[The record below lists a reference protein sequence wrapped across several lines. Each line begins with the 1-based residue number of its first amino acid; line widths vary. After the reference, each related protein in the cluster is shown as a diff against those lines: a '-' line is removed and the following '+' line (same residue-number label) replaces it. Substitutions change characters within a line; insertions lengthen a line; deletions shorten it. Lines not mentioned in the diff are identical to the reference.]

1 MTRQITINP
10 ITRLEGHGKIEI
22 FLDDAGDV
30 DRAYFQVPELRGFET
45 FCLGRPAEEMA
56 QITPRICGVCPT
68 AHHLASAK
76 ALDDLWQVEP
86 PPTAVK
92 LRELA
97 HNAFM
102 FEDHTLHFYYLG
114 GPDFVVGPTAP
125 KSKRNILGV
134 IEAVGLEVAGRV
146 IRIRRE
152 VRQML
157 ETMMGK
163 VIHPVF
169 AVPGG
174 VSRGI
179 TEEERVRFLGIAA
192 EAVEFARFSLSV
204 FGKVVLESKTN
215 LDLVVDEAYNHKT
228 YYMGMVD
235 RHNRVSFYDG
245 DIRVVRPDGQE
256 AAKFHPRD
264 YVQHIAEHVEPWTY
278 VTFPYLRNV
287 GWAGFVDGPASG
299 VYRVAPLARLNVSE
313 GMATPLAQAEHDR
326 MYDALG
332 GKPAH
337 QTLAFHWARLVEAL
351 QAAERMRAL
360 LTDTDIAG
368 PDLRTLPTA
377 TPREGVGVVEAPR
390 GTLIHHYWTDPEGML
405 TKVNLIVATNH
416 NAAPIA
422 MSVEKAAKTAI
433 RGGKVDDGLLNL
445 VEMAFRAYD
454 PCFACATH
462 SLPGSMPL
470 EARIHDGQGRLVRV
484 LSRGTRTVAQE

>member
-1 MTRQITINP
+1 MTQRISINP
-10 ITRLEGHGKIEI
+10 ITRLEGHGTIEI

-30 DRAYFQVPELRGFET
+30 ERAYFQVPELRGFET

-125 KSKRNILGV
+125 RSKRNILGV
-134 IEAVGLEVAGRV
+134 IDAVGLDVASRV
-146 IRIRRE
+146 IGIRRA

-169 AVPGG
+169 GVPGG

-179 TEEERVRFLGIAA
+179 TEEERQRFLEIAS
-192 EAVEFARFSLSV
+192 EAVEFARFSLTV
-204 FGKVVLESKTN
+204 FDQVVLENKAN
-215 LDLVVDEAYNHKT
+215 LELVVDEGYQHRT

-235 RHNRVSFYDG
+235 RQNRVAFYDG
-245 DIRVVRPDGQE
+245 DVRVVHPNGNE
-256 AAKFHPRD
+256 VAKFHPRE
-264 YVQHIAEHVEPWTY
+264 YAQHIAEHVEPWSY
-278 VTFPYLRNV
+278 ITFPYLRKI
-287 GWAGFVDGPASG
+287 GWAGFVDGPSSG
-299 VYRVAPLARLNVSE
+299 VYRVAPLARLNVSD

-326 MYDALG
+326 MYETLG

-337 QTLAFHWARLVEAL
+337 HTLAFHWARLVEAL
-351 QAAERMRAL
+351 QAAERMQAL
-360 LTDTDIAG
+360 LTDADIAG
-368 PDLRTLPTA
+368 RDIRTVPTA
-377 TPREGVGVVEAPR
+377 TPSEGVGIVEAPR
-390 GTLIHHYWTDPEGML
+390 GTLIHHYWTDPQGML

-422 MSVEKAAKTAI
+422 MSVEKAAKRAI
-433 RGGKVDDGLLNL
+433 HGGQVDDGLLNL

-454 PCFACATH
+454 PCHACATH
-462 SLPGSMPL
+462 TLPGRMPL
-470 EARIHDGQGRLVRV
+470 VARILDR
-484 LSRGTRTVAQE
+484 RGELLNVIRRDRE